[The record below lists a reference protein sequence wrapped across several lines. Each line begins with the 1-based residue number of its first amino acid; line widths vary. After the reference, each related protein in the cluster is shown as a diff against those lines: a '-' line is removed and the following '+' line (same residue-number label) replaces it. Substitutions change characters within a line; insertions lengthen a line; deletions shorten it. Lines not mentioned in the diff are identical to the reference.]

1 MFVSMSKCLQSF
13 IATVLCLL
21 LSIQFLL
28 AGEPAYKLEKWPKG
42 RQLVWANPGT
52 SGELGDASNWLEN
65 GRTSQAAPDRE
76 TDIILPRASQ
86 HYQVRGSRVNQV
98 RHVQIERNAELI
110 GRHRGELEVWGNVD
124 VFDGGDIHFISI
136 RGDRDTYFKIEK
148 AVFPGN
154 GRKYRHVSKR
164 LPKDQSCNSQI
175 SHKFQIA
182 KIGTKSVEF
191 IGNVGV
197 SDEVML
203 QHGKAIISG
212 DFRFSGATN
221 KGAFEIYDGGI
232 LEIQSG
238 GSIAPFIN
246 TNRKAVFN
254 INVYRNGVIQAG
266 SPERPLTED
275 AYLCLGFA
283 ENDTVGRTGLY
294 TALGSFMKVYSEDP
308 KTARLVVT
316 SITSID
322 GFTDGQGRSVGDPRE
337 KAAGNKGVALQIA
350 GLTDI
355 NGIHFDYLKEGGIG
369 LLNTE
374 SFRKWENVS
383 FGNNNAARGR
393 DLVSKMEAD
402 PNSYYHS
409 RGDQKSEWGLTVKAM
424 NAMNKH
430 LGEYEPFQLEA
441 LPENTKIK
449 KMGGDKNAIETPIA
463 KIFNGT
469 VMVEI
474 ECKVPG
480 AQIKYTLDGSEP
492 RGDSENYTGPFP
504 LTETSKLTV
513 KAYKKGVG
521 LSPTYTTVYVIE

>member
-1 MFVSMSKCLQSF
+1 MRNSFQSF
-13 IATVLCLL
+13 TVSLLWLL
-21 LSIQFLL
+21 LSLQLVQ
-28 AGEPAYKLEKWPKG
+28 AGEPAYKLEQWPEG
-42 RQLVWANPGT
+42 RQLIWANPGT
-52 SGELGDASNWLEN
+52 SGELGEASNWLEG
-65 GRTSQAAPDRE
+65 GRTAQTPPDRE
-76 TDIILPRASQ
+76 TDILLPRASQ

-98 RHVQIERNAELI
+98 RHVEIERNAELI

-124 VFDGGDIHFISI
+124 VYDGGDIHFISI
-136 RGDRDTYFKIEK
+136 RGDRDTYFKIED

-154 GRKYRHVSKR
+154 GRKYRHVRTS
-164 LPKDQSCNSQI
+164 LPKKQACNSQI

-191 IGNVGV
+191 LGNVGV

-238 GSIAPFIN
+238 GRIAPFIN
-246 TNRKAVFN
+246 TNRKGVFN

-283 ENDTVGRTGLY
+283 ENDVVGRTGLY

-308 KTARLVVT
+308 KKARLVVT

-322 GFTDGQGRSVGDPRE
+322 GFTDGQGRPVGDPKE
-337 KAAGNKGVALQIA
+337 KAEGQKGVALQIA

-369 LLNTE
+369 LRNTNA
-374 SFRKWENVS
+374 FDKWENVS
-383 FGNNNAARGR
+383 FGRNNATSGR
-393 DLVSKMEAD
+393 DVVSEMEAD
-402 PNSYYHS
+402 PNSYYHG

-424 NAMNKH
+424 DAMNKH
-430 LGEYEPFQLEA
+430 LGEYEPFQLKA
-441 LPENTKIK
+441 LPENTKIRTI
-449 KMGGDKNAIETPIA
+449 GGGKNKIETPIA
-463 KIFNGT
+463 KIFNGSVT
-469 VMVEI
+469 VEMQ
-474 ECKVPG
+474 CKVPG
-480 AQIKYTLDGSEP
+480 AQIRYTVDGTEP
-492 RGDSENYTGPFP
+492 RGDSEAYTGPFR
-504 LTETSKLTV
+504 LTETTKLTV

-521 LSPTYTTVYVIE
+521 LSPTYTTVYVID